1 MSRIKLVVPPNLLKQ
16 ENVCLIPREAEHPSK
31 KAPIEILIISINH
44 SNHVLMAEYFILQSN
59 TFLYIFMYFLR
70 LLKLF

>member
-31 KAPIEILIISINH
+31 IISK
-44 SNHVLMAEYFILQSN
+44 SDVSP
-59 TFLYIFMYFLR
+59 R
-70 LLKLF
+70 V